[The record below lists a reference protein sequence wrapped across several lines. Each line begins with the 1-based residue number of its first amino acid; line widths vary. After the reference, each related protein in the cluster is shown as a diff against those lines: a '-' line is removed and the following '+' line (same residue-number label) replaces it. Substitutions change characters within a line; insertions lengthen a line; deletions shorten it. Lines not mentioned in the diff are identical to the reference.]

1 MSKGENFMNKK
12 QELNKKIFESNL
24 ERHLKLLGYSN
35 YQLEFEEG
43 VYNLVFQNEP
53 MSIFFDNFE
62 FLQPYFLSF
71 YIKGFKAFTLW
82 KKDEIIQPNQGKS
95 HIKDNYNKN
104 KLKENKEK
112 IRQLLEVD
120 KTLSITAIA
129 QELGITRQGLYKNQ
143 ELIELINK
151 LKNVN

>member
-1 MSKGENFMNKK
+1 MNKK

-53 MSIFFDNFE
+53 MSIFFDDFE
-62 FLQPYFLSF
+62 FLKPYFLSF

-82 KKDEIIQPNQGKS
+82 KKDEIIQTNQGKS
-95 HIKDNYNKN
+95 HIKDDYNKN

-112 IRQLLEVD
+112 IRQLFAVD
-120 KTLSITAIA
+120 KNIKITKIA
-129 QELGITRQGLYKNQ
+129 EELGMTRQGLYKNQ

-151 LKNVN
+151 LKSVN

>member
-1 MSKGENFMNKK
+1 MNKK

-53 MSIFFDNFE
+53 MSIFFDDFE
-62 FLQPYFLSF
+62 FLKPYFLSF

-95 HIKDNYNKN
+95 HIKDDYNKN

-112 IRQLLEVD
+112 IRQLFAVD
-120 KTLSITAIA
+120 KNIKITKIA
-129 QELGITRQGLYKNQ
+129 EELGMTRQGLYKNQ

-151 LKNVN
+151 LKSVN

>member
-1 MSKGENFMNKK
+1 MNKK

-35 YQLEFEEG
+35 YQLEFEDR

-82 KKDEIIQPNQGKS
+82 KKDVIIQPNQGKT
-95 HIKDNYNKN
+95 HIKDDYNKN

-112 IRQLLEVD
+112 
-120 KTLSITAIA
+120 
-129 QELGITRQGLYKNQ
+129 
-143 ELIELINK
+143 
-151 LKNVN
+151 

>member
-1 MSKGENFMNKK
+1 MTKK

-53 MSIFFDNFE
+53 MSIFFDDFE
-62 FLQPYFLSF
+62 FLKPYFLSF

-82 KKDEIIQPNQGKS
+82 KKDDIIQPNQGKS
-95 HIKDNYNKN
+95 HIKDDYNKN

-120 KTLSITAIA
+120 KTIKITQIA
-129 QELGITRQGLYKNQ
+129 KELEMTRQGLYKNK
-143 ELIELINK
+143 ELMELINK
-151 LKNVN
+151 LKSVN

>member
-1 MSKGENFMNKK
+1 MNKK

-82 KKDEIIQPNQGKS
+82 KKDVIIQPNQGKS
-95 HIKDNYNKN
+95 HIKDDYNKN

-112 IRQLLEVD
+112 IRQLFAVD
-120 KTLSITAIA
+120 KNIKITKIA
-129 QELGITRQGLYKNQ
+129 DELGMTRQGLYKNQ

-151 LKNVN
+151 LKSVN

>member
-1 MSKGENFMNKK
+1 MNKK

-53 MSIFFDNFE
+53 MSIFFDDFE
-62 FLQPYFLSF
+62 FLKPYFLSF

-82 KKDEIIQPNQGKS
+82 KKDDIIQPNQGKS
-95 HIKDNYNKN
+95 HIKDDYNKN

-112 IRQLLEVD
+112 IRQLFAVD
-120 KTLSITAIA
+120 KNIKITKIA
-129 QELGITRQGLYKNQ
+129 DELGMTRQGLYKNQ

-151 LKNVN
+151 LKSVN

>member
-1 MSKGENFMNKK
+1 MTKK

-53 MSIFFDNFE
+53 MSIFFDDFE
-62 FLQPYFLSF
+62 FLKPYFLSF

-82 KKDEIIQPNQGKS
+82 KKDDIIQPNQGKS
-95 HIKDNYNKN
+95 HIKDDYNKN

-112 IRQLLEVD
+112 LRQLLEVD
-120 KTLSITAIA
+120 KTIKITQIA
-129 QELGITRQGLYKNQ
+129 KELEMTRQGLYKNK
-143 ELIELINK
+143 ELMELINK
-151 LKNVN
+151 LKSVN

>member
-1 MSKGENFMNKK
+1 MNKK

-53 MSIFFDNFE
+53 MSIFFDDFE
-62 FLQPYFLSF
+62 FLKPYFLSF

-82 KKDEIIQPNQGKS
+82 KK
-95 HIKDNYNKN
+95 
-104 KLKENKEK
+104 
-112 IRQLLEVD
+112 R
-120 KTLSITAIA
+120 
-129 QELGITRQGLYKNQ
+129 
-143 ELIELINK
+143 
-151 LKNVN
+151 

>member
-1 MSKGENFMNKK
+1 MNKK

-53 MSIFFDNFE
+53 MSIFFDDFE
-62 FLQPYFLSF
+62 FLKPYFLSF

-95 HIKDNYNKN
+95 HIKDDYNKN

-112 IRQLLEVD
+112 IRQLFAVD
-120 KTLSITAIA
+120 KNIKITKIA
-129 QELGITRQGLYKNQ
+129 DELGMTRQGLYKNQ

-151 LKNVN
+151 LKSVN